1 LGIIGGGITIPGRFI
16 GNAMSGYEGRR
27 RRVGRRTGAHGRR
40 IIGRGRGRNRDD
52 RITVGDFGRN
62 RGGQT
67 MVEDS
72 GRSPDDLT
80 MARGLG
86 HNLVGRI
93 MVEDPGRS
101 RVDLTMARGLGRSR
115 VGRIMVEDF
124 DRGLADR
131 TMARGPDRNLG
142 DRTTVGGRGLSRAD
156 RTMVRGRDRNRDG
169 QTVGRDLNLI
179 GRIVG
184 HGLNL
189 RGLTMVRDR
198 RRRGPVVGV
207 ARAGRQPGSRARL
220 LLIGAPSP
228 PTRATNVRNR
238 SDRCGSFRHRV
249 SVWRLTDKA
258 IRCPASGRMAERL
271 QVVTFQSQIVHPGSV
286 PFTDSWP

>member
-1 LGIIGGGITIPGRFI
+1 
-16 GNAMSGYEGRR
+16 MSGYEGRR

-67 MVEDS
+67 MAEDS

-80 MARGLG
+80 MAGALG
-86 HNLVGRI
+86 HNL
-93 MVEDPGRS
+93 
-101 RVDLTMARGLGRSR
+101 

-124 DRGLADR
+124 DRGLADL

-179 GRIVG
+179 GRMVG

-189 RGLTMVRDR
+189 RGLTMPRDR

>member
-1 LGIIGGGITIPGRFI
+1 
-16 GNAMSGYEGRR
+16 
-27 RRVGRRTGAHGRR
+27 
-40 IIGRGRGRNRDD
+40 
-52 RITVGDFGRN
+52 
-62 RGGQT
+62 

-72 GRSPDDLT
+72 GRSRGDLT
-80 MARGLG
+80 VARALG
-86 HNLVGRI
+86 HNLGVLTT
-93 MVEDPGRS
+93 VEG
-101 RVDLTMARGLGRSR
+101 RGLGR
-115 VGRIMVEDF
+115 
-124 DRGLADR
+124 ADR
-131 TMARGPDRNLG
+131 TMAGGPDRNLG
-142 DRTTVGGRGLSRAD
+142 DRTTVEGRGLSRAD

-169 QTVGRDLNLI
+169 RTVGRDLSLI
-179 GRIVG
+179 GRMVG

-189 RGLTMVRDR
+189 RGLTMARDLSR
-198 RRRGPVVGV
+198 PGLAVGV

-228 PTRATNVRNR
+228 PTRATNARSR

-258 IRCPASGRMAERL
+258 IRCAASGRMAERL

>member
-1 LGIIGGGITIPGRFI
+1 
-16 GNAMSGYEGRR
+16 MSGYAGHRRRAGRRIGARGRPGRRMGGSGRR
-27 RRVGRRTGAHGRR
+27 R
-40 IIGRGRGRNRDD
+40 GRNLDGPMR
-52 RITVGDFGRN
+52 V
-62 RGGQT
+62 
-67 MVEDS
+67 
-72 GRSPDDLT
+72 
-80 MARGLG
+80 RGL
-86 HNLVGRI
+86 
-93 MVEDPGRS
+93 S
-101 RVDLTMARGLGRSR
+101 RGDRT
-115 VGRIMVEDF
+115 MVEDF
-124 DRGLADR
+124 DRSLADR

-179 GRIVG
+179 GRMVG

-198 RRRGPVVGV
+198 RQRGPVVGP
-207 ARAGRQPGSRARL
+207 RAGRQPGSRARL
-220 LLIGAPSP
+220 LLISARNPQ
-228 PTRATNVRNR
+228 TEATNGRNR